1 MLYERQGDGL
11 PIREVL
17 KAGVE
22 TWWRKKERRGEE
34 RRGEEELAGCWKEH

>member
-22 TWWRKKERRGEE
+22 TWWRKKEME